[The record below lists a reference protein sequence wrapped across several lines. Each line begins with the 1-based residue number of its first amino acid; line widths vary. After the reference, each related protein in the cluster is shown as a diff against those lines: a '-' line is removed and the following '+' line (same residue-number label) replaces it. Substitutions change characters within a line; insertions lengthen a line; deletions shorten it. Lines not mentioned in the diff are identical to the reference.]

1 MKCWICAD
9 QLLKDK
15 INLFSEFLNS
25 IFIKDFLS
33 AYFIELSIILTNICC
48 NWSESPKIFTGF
60 DLVYLIFIPFFLALV
75 SVRLIESR
83 IILLRFTTFV
93 IFFVKNIDDFDLKK
107 IGPEIENNNLFP
119 EKCNVTLANVINENL
134 IRIKVWE
141 RGAGLTKACGTAA
154 CAAAY
159 AGKINGLVK
168 SKTDIEFELGKLS
181 IFIDDKDSI
190 HMKGLVSDI
199 KNLEIKI

>member
-1 MKCWICAD
+1 MKTAG
-9 QLLKDK
+9 
-15 INLFSEFLNS
+15 
-25 IFIKDFLS
+25 
-33 AYFIELSIILTNICC
+33 
-48 NWSESPKIFTGF
+48 PK
-60 DLVYLIFIPFFLALV
+60 
-75 SVRLIESR
+75 
-83 IILLRFTTFV
+83 
-93 IFFVKNIDDFDLKK
+93 
-107 IGPEIENNNLFP
+107 IENNCLFP
-119 EKCNVTLANVINENL
+119 EKINVEVCQILNKNK
-134 IRIKVWE
+134 IRLKVWE

>member
-1 MKCWICAD
+1 LGK
-9 QLLKDK
+9 
-15 INLFSEFLNS
+15 
-25 IFIKDFLS
+25 
-33 AYFIELSIILTNICC
+33 
-48 NWSESPKIFTGF
+48 
-60 DLVYLIFIPFFLALV
+60 
-75 SVRLIESR
+75 
-83 IILLRFTTFV
+83 
-93 IFFVKNIDDFDLKK
+93 
-107 IGPEIENNNLFP
+107 
-119 EKCNVTLANVINENL
+119 
-134 IRIKVWE
+134 
-141 RGAGLTKACGTAA
+141 GAGLTKACGTAA